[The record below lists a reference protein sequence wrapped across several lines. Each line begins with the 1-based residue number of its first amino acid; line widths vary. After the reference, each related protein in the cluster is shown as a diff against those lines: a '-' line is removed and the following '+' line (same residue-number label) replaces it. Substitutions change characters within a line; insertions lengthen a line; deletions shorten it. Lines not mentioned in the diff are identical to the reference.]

1 MHAFL
6 HIWIMGSGS
15 TFDMFINAWRIS
27 KSQNINKTHGNRSHG
42 SAIHIRFRRH
52 WSTLQNMG
60 DKRLCWDLK
69 RCTIY
74 SSPNKLRAT
83 EQRNGCKTFQSYITC
98 CRITHILRATT
109 SEEQHALDENGQ
121 HKSPNLMSISR
132 EIWLVKLFRQF
143 HTSSIQYTNTEK
155 KILNKTVVILFSVL
169 KWQRKSSWNVRRFMM
184 IFNMFELSGKSE
196 LFNKYQKLIKILL
209 RENHPYQPIITTII
223 CTNGEKASE
232 EMWIITLMLKSFLIF
247 SQIKQRRSWALEL
260 FFYVH
265 NLFMQKIASSTRNFQ
280 QWRQNT

>member
-143 HTSSIQYTNTEK
+143 HTSSIQYTNNEK
-155 KILNKTVVILFSVL
+155 KKFLT
-169 KWQRKSSWNVRRFMM
+169 
-184 IFNMFELSGKSE
+184 
-196 LFNKYQKLIKILL
+196 KL
-209 RENHPYQPIITTII
+209 PSYCSPFTS
-223 CTNGEKASE
+223 A
-232 EMWIITLMLKSFLIF
+232 IF
-247 SQIKQRRSWALEL
+247 SK
-260 FFYVH
+260 
-265 NLFMQKIASSTRNFQ
+265 KIIMECSPFHDDI
-280 QWRQNT
+280 